1 MNNSHSVPGEYKVRD
16 IKISPGLVLA
26 PMSGVTTAPFRRL
39 IKELNPGAV
48 GLVMTEFVSVEGL
61 TRMGPRSLEMI
72 RLYPEEKPAAIQIF
86 GYDIERMK
94 GAALMAEEAGADIVD
109 INCGCPA
116 PKVVKK
122 GGGCELMR
130 QPQHLAKIIREVK
143 KVLTVPLTIKIR
155 SGWDEDSLN
164 AIEIGKMAQEEG
176 VEAITVHGR
185 TRKQLYRG
193 YADWTIVQELA
204 ECLQIPVVGSGDVVD
219 YASAAQRLQRGVSG
233 LFIGRAAIFNP
244 LVFSELVQASK
255 NPAATETGRLR
266 DDPLKMITII
276 ERYTELLREEFPT
289 LRCIGKIKQL
299 VSQMCKGH
307 DWRKSL
313 CRASTLEEQQ
323 EILQQVRDNLDKKS
337 GRNLAA

>member
-1 MNNSHSVPGEYKVRD
+1 MSKSVPGEYKIRD
-16 IKISPGLVLA
+16 ITISPGLVLA
-26 PMSGVTTAPFRRL
+26 PMSGVTTASFRRL

-61 TRMGPRSLEMI
+61 TRMVRRSLEMI
-72 RLYPEEKPAAIQIF
+72 RLYPEENPVAIQVF

-130 QPQHLAKIIREVK
+130 QPLHLAKIIREVK

-155 SGWDEDSLN
+155 SGWDEGSLN
-164 AIEIGKMAQEEG
+164 AMEIGKIAQEEG
-176 VEAITVHGR
+176 AEGITVHGR

-193 YADWTIVQELA
+193 EADWNVVAELA
-204 ECLQIPVVGSGDVVD
+204 ENLSIPVLGSGDVTD
-219 YASAAQRLQRGVSG
+219 YASAAARLSSNVSG
-233 LFIGRAAIFNP
+233 LFIGRAAIYNP
-244 LVFSELVQASK
+244 LVFSEIVEASR
-255 NPAATETGRLR
+255 NPLSSNTLKLR
-266 DDPLKMITII
+266 DDPLKMLTII

-307 DWRKSL
+307 DWRKPL
-313 CRASTLEEQQ
+313 CRANTLEEQRI
-323 EILQQVRDNLDKKS
+323 ILDQLREELDKKS
-337 GRNLAA
+337 GHTLAA